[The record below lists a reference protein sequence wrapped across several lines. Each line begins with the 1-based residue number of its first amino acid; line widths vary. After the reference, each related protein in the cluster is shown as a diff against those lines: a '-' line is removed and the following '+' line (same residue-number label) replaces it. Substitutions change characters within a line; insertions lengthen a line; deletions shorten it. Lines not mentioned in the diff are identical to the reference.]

1 MENEIIDGWYISNL
15 KELHIKFIDEKVY
28 KIDVI
33 ISSDLDLND
42 NDTSYISIR
51 SYKFYPILKKY
62 FNTRIL
68 IKEVLLVY
76 DCTKELCNL
85 NNISETTILKYNA
98 NASIDSFRI
107 ENAFDCPTEIS
118 FTLKGNFYV

>member
-51 SYKFYPILKKY
+51 SYKFYPILKS
-62 FNTRIL
+62 IL
-68 IKEVLLVY
+68 IPGY
-76 DCTKELCNL
+76 
-85 NNISETTILKYNA
+85 
-98 NASIDSFRI
+98 
-107 ENAFDCPTEIS
+107 
-118 FTLKGNFYV
+118 

>member
-1 MENEIIDGWYISNL
+1 MEKEIIDEWYMSNL
-15 KELHIKFIDEKVY
+15 KELHIKFIDGKVY
-28 KIDVI
+28 KVDRI
-33 ISSDLDLND
+33 IFSDLDLND

-62 FNTRIL
+62 FDSRML
-68 IKEVLLVY
+68 IKEVTLIY
-76 DCTKELCNL
+76 DYYKEPCDF
-85 NNISETTILKYNA
+85 SSVSGTMTLKYNA
-98 NASIDSFRI
+98 NASINSFRI

>member
-51 SYKFYPILKKY
+51 SYKFYPILKK
-62 FNTRIL
+62 
-68 IKEVLLVY
+68 
-76 DCTKELCNL
+76 
-85 NNISETTILKYNA
+85 
-98 NASIDSFRI
+98 
-107 ENAFDCPTEIS
+107 
-118 FTLKGNFYV
+118 